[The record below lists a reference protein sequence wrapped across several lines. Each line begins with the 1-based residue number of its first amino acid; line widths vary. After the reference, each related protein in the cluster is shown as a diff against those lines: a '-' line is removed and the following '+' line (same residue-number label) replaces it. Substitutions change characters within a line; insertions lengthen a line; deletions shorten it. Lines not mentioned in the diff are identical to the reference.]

1 MVHFGGSWR
10 LLFNNKVNV
19 KTQALNVNLL
29 LLSKPVV
36 VMLLVFNTNNTVFS

>member
-1 MVHFGGSWR
+1 MVHFGGSWS
-10 LLFNNKVNV
+10 LLFNNKIHV

-36 VMLLVFNTNNTVFS
+36 VIFLVLNTNNTVFS